1 MDPINVLIID
11 DEADL
16 CTAVNKVVAKAGYG
30 FASANNGKDG
40 LNLVETFK
48 PDVVLLDMVLPDT
61 DGLVILKQLKQI
73 EPELPVII
81 LTGHETVKSAVE
93 TLKSGSF
100 TYMTKPFN
108 NEELELMIRQAANP
122 WLLTKEVRYLRTRM
136 HIWLSEKGIITAS
149 DSMKSL
155 AKLVEAVAPTNATVL
170 ITGESG
176 TGKELIATAIHKGSS
191 RSNRP
196 FIPIDISTCPET
208 LVESELF
215 GYERG
220 AFTGAVTSRSG
231 KLEMANGGTV
241 FLDEIGNLPK
251 HIQAKLLRVLE
262 SKVVERIGGK
272 RQIPIDMRVVV
283 ATNIDIKEAVK
294 KGDFKLDLY
303 HRLNEFPVN
312 IPPLRE
318 RCEDMPLLIDHFIS
332 RYNNEMGKKISGVSS
347 DALAKLE
354 AYHWPGNVRELK
366 NTIKRCMVVADRK
379 ITYKDLPAEVK
390 SLSADTTAITANG
403 GGLRGAA
410 NEAVA
415 AVEKRLIIETLQKT
429 SGNKGLTAKLL
440 DIDEKTLYNNM
451 KKYEIYVSGG
461 GKNCLILFVILRLPA
476 NVVPTFRPG
485 PKSPALKAGPA
496 LLAGQVLG

>member
-1 MDPINVLIID
+1 M
-11 DEADL
+11 
-16 CTAVNKVVAKAGYG
+16 
-30 FASANNGKDG
+30 
-40 LNLVETFK
+40 
-48 PDVVLLDMVLPDT
+48 
-61 DGLVILKQLKQI
+61 
-73 EPELPVII
+73 
-81 LTGHETVKSAVE
+81 
-93 TLKSGSF
+93 
-100 TYMTKPFN
+100 
-108 NEELELMIRQAANP
+108 
-122 WLLTKEVRYLRTRM
+122 
-136 HIWLSEKGIITAS
+136 
-149 DSMKSL
+149 
-155 AKLVEAVAPTNATVL
+155 
-170 ITGESG
+170 
-176 TGKELIATAIHKGSS
+176 
-191 RSNRP
+191 
-196 FIPIDISTCPET
+196 
-208 LVESELF
+208 
-215 GYERG
+215 
-220 AFTGAVTSRSG
+220 
-231 KLEMANGGTV
+231 
-241 FLDEIGNLPK
+241 DEIGNLPK

-415 AVEKRLIIETLQKT
+415 AVEKRLIIETLQRT

-440 DIDEKTLYNNM
+440 DIDEKTLYNKM

-476 NVVPTFRPG
+476 NVVPVFRPG
-485 PKSPALKAGPA
+485 RPCSRKACFA
-496 LLAGQVLG
+496 KM